1 MSAAGGTYDVII
13 IGAGHN
19 GLVCGAYLAKTGYK
33 VLAVERRPVIGG
45 ACVTESPW
53 PGYQVSSASYLMSL
67 LQPKIILDLELKK
80 YGLEVVGSSPTTVL
94 LDDKRAFTFWPDSD
108 RLHQEFAALSPRDAD
123 AYRDY
128 RACLERMTPFIRE
141 IIWETPPDITSRQF
155 AKMIGTAKFGIKYFK
170 YRHLFNDIYDVMT
183 MSAYDYLRRW
193 FENDTVIALLGY
205 YVPGGGTNASMK
217 MPATAFSCI
226 RPLVRDNTTAAGG
239 GGFVRGGMGAISAAI
254 ARSGAAHGLEV
265 RTDAPVERVLVE
277 DGRATGVVLAGG
289 ETIRARAVASNAN
302 AKTTFLKLVAPQHT
316 PASFRA
322 KVRGIRTKSG
332 IFKVHLGAARLP
344 HYKAFV
350 PSEDLAYPSA
360 VRIGSSVDY
369 LEKAFD
375 DAKHDIMSD
384 EPFLTVMAPSV
395 HDSSIAPPGHH
406 LLSIMGGHVAYQ
418 DDPASLPQ
426 VRAKVL
432 DRVIATIERYA
443 PGFRADVL
451 HSEVLTPNDLEERF
465 DLPGGHVHHG
475 DLTMDQAFTNR
486 PVGGFADYRSPVPGL
501 YLSSSSVH
509 PGGGVTGVPGHNAA
523 RQIMGDLRR

>member
-1 MSAAGGTYDVII
+1 MTDSRGSYDVVI

-19 GLVCGAYLAKTGYK
+19 GLVCGAYLAKAGYK

-45 ACVTESPW
+45 ACITESPW
-53 PGYQVSSASYLMSL
+53 PGYHVSSASYLMSL
-67 LQPKIILDLELKK
+67 MQPKIILDLELKK
-80 YGLEVVGSSPTTVL
+80 HGLEVLGSAPTTVL
-94 LDDKRAFTFWPDSD
+94 LDETRTFTFWPEYE
-108 RLHQEFAALSPRDAD
+108 RLHQELAKLSPRDAE
-123 AYRDY
+123 AYRGY
-128 RACLERMTPFIRE
+128 RACLDRLTPFFRE

-155 AKMIGTAKFGIKYFK
+155 AKLFGTARFGLRYLK

-193 FENDTVIALLGY
+193 FENDTVIALFGY
-205 YVPGGGTNASMK
+205 YVTGGGTNASMK

-239 GGFVRGGMGAISAAI
+239 GGFIRGGMGAISAAI

-277 DGRATGVVLAGG
+277 NGRAAGVVLAGG
-289 ETIRARAVASNAN
+289 ETIRARAVVSNAN
-302 AKTTFLKLVAPQHT
+302 AKTTFLKLVPPAHT
-316 PASFRA
+316 PAEFRA
-322 KVRGIRTKSG
+322 KVNGIRTKSG
-332 IFKVHLGAARLP
+332 IFKVHLGVSKLP
-344 HYKAFV
+344 HYRAFA
-350 PSEDLAYPSA
+350 PSADLAYPSA
-360 VRIGSSVDY
+360 MRIGSSVNY
-369 LEKAFD
+369 LERAFD
-375 DAKHDIMSD
+375 HAKYEQMSA
-384 EPFLTVMAPSV
+384 EPFLTIMAPSV
-395 HDSSIAPPGHH
+395 HDPSIAPPGKHV
-406 LLSIMGGHVAYQ
+406 LSIMGGHVAYQ
-418 DDPASLPQ
+418 DDPAGLPQ
-426 VRAKVL
+426 LRAKLL
-432 DRVIATIERYA
+432 DRVISTIEHHA

-523 RQIMGDLRR
+523 REISRDLRR